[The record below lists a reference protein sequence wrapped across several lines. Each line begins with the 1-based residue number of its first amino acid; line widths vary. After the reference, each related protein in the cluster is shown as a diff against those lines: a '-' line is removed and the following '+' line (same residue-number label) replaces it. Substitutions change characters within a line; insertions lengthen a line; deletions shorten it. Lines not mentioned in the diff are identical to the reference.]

1 LAGHLYIVATPIGN
15 LGDITKRAINIL
27 EQVDLIAAEDTRHSK
42 ILLDYLGID
51 NKIIAYHEH
60 NEEKVTPRLIEKLIN
75 KESIALISDAGTP
88 LINDPGYRLVVAA
101 HENNIDVI
109 PIPGASAVIAG
120 LSASGLP
127 CSKFIFE
134 GYLPAKAV
142 SRKKYLKTLVL
153 ESRTLIFYESPH
165 RILDSINDM
174 CGIFGSSRYVT
185 IARELTKKHE
195 QIIRDTLLNIKSK
208 IETGAIRI
216 RGEFVVIVEGNH
228 DDLILDSEILRIN
241 KILAEKISYKD
252 AVLLTAKITGKKK
265 NEIYRLAHKND
276 STE

>member
-1 LAGHLYIVATPIGN
+1 MAGCLYIVATPIGN

-42 ILLDYLGID
+42 ILLDYLSID

-60 NEEKVTPRLIEKLIN
+60 NEEKVTPQLIEKLIN
-75 KESIALISDAGTP
+75 RESVALISDAGTP

-101 HENNIDVI
+101 YENNIDVI

-142 SRKKYLKTLVL
+142 PRKKYLKTF
-153 ESRTLIFYESPH
+153 LI
-165 RILDSINDM
+165 IQ
-174 CGIFGSSRYVT
+174 
-185 IARELTKKHE
+185 K
-195 QIIRDTLLNIKSK
+195 IIKNI
-208 IETGAIRI
+208 
-216 RGEFVVIVEGNH
+216 
-228 DDLILDSEILRIN
+228 
-241 KILAEKISYKD
+241 Y
-252 AVLLTAKITGKKK
+252 LLTT
-265 NEIYRLAHKND
+265 
-276 STE
+276 